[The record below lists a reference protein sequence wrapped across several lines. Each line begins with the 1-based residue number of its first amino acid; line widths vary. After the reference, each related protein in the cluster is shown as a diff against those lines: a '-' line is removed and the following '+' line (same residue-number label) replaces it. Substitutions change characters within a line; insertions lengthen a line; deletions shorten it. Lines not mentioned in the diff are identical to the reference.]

1 MCLCQCERRDF
12 SASNAREIL
21 LFLLLCAEQEERLG
35 DSDRLMRRNKRR
47 HVSVPTPKQN
57 CGPSVIA
64 LGQTESAIFL
74 WHLDSK
80 RADFRKSLEIFW
92 RNFTRTID
100 LVRIDVV
107 TQISFQLLQKFFASA
122 AIFRALPSIRV
133 NPIEIVAT
141 NKKVAGETAAVLER
155 IARGF
160 RQFETFPLPFRHL
173 RRVDDGR
180 RRSLRL
186 RAGFLSDLLF
196 GRFERGFHIIRLS
209 FRAESRNLWI

>member
-35 DSDRLMRRNKRR
+35 DSDRLMRRNKCR

-64 LGQTESAIFL
+64 LRQTESAIFL

-107 TQISFQLLQKFFASA
+107 TQISFQLVQKFFASG
-122 AIFRALPSIRV
+122 AIFRALRRIRV
-133 NPIEIVAT
+133 NPIESVAPT
-141 NKKVAGETAAVLER
+141 KDVVGETAAVLER
-155 IARGF
+155 VARGF
-160 RQFETFPLPFRHL
+160 RQLERLSLPFRHL
-173 RRVDDGR
+173 RRVNNGGNR
-180 RRSLRL
+180 FFRFRS
-186 RAGFLSDLLF
+186 GFLSD
-196 GRFERGFHIIRLS
+196 
-209 FRAESRNLWI
+209 